1 VPSFD
6 NPSSLDA
13 VCLSDA
19 PFVALSLNIH
29 ILLLLSSIA
38 VGFLCYDLLWHAV
51 VDRLSVGVGLF
62 FDWLWLD
69 LTGFEDSSCYEDT
82 LKAWILDYHFFL

>member
-1 VPSFD
+1 MGFPWVMILYGMLDVPSFD

-38 VGFLCYDLLWHAV
+38 VGFLCYDLL
-51 VDRLSVGVGLF
+51 
-62 FDWLWLD
+62 
-69 LTGFEDSSCYEDT
+69 
-82 LKAWILDYHFFL
+82 